1 MANVLVIQRHAHLA
15 TEVRIEY
22 PGDTEARIAKATL
35 VAISNTRW
43 GSGESRSQKATVI
56 RWTVWGAQAE
66 NAATYLGQGS
76 HVNVVGRVS
85 NSSYVKDGV
94 TQHLLEF
101 TAEEIDY
108 LDSKAD
114 AEARRAANDVRQ
126 PDRHH
131 GGKN

>member
-1 MANVLVIQRHAHLA
+1 MANVLVIQRHAHLS

-22 PGDTEARIAKATL
+22 LGDTEGRIAKATL
-35 VAISNTRW
+35 IAISNTRW

-56 RWTVWGAQAE
+56 RWTVWGTQAE

-114 AEARRAANDVRQ
+114 ADARRTSGRRPSPSRD
-126 PDRHH
+126 
-131 GGKN
+131 KT